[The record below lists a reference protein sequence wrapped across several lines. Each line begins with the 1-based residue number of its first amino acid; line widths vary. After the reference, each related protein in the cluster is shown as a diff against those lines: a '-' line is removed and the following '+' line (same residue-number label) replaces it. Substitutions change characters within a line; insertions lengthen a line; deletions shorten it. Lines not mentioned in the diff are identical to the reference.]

1 MARRLTQTFKENL
14 SSRTILAKDA
24 EGKVSAILNGVRA
37 EMNRVSYNNVSDTY
51 SSIDIKELS
60 TNEQLSAWRSAAFVG
75 GFGVNLAI
83 GLGLIAVPVVGAIVG
98 GAIAI
103 GAWLFGKK
111 QSDDNLLEKNKN
123 EFKKKLVELLN
134 ELSAKLL
141 HVQGHCNRSIVSNY
155 AIELKESADKAIQN
169 ILYNSE
175 YDNFD
180 DIDY

>member
-1 MARRLTQTFKENL
+1 MRLISLYIEN
-14 SSRTILAKDA
+14 
-24 EGKVSAILNGVRA
+24 
-37 EMNRVSYNNVSDTY
+37 
-51 SSIDIKELS
+51 
-60 TNEQLSAWRSAAFVG
+60 
-75 GFGVNLAI
+75 FG
-83 GLGLIAVPVVGAIVG
+83 
-98 GAIAI
+98 
-103 GAWLFGKK
+103 
-111 QSDDNLLEKNKN
+111 NLLEKNKN